1 MKTYK
6 ICILYI
12 LCAIS
17 YAQQQSPEI
26 KPELPNIIP
35 PSPTVAALMKYE
47 EIPVS
52 NYTGVPSVNIPLFD
66 YSFPSQKIGLNI
78 SLSYH
83 SSSTKLDEVASD
95 IGLGWSFTGGGSI
108 SRTVLGMPD
117 EQIES
122 NKIGIYRVK
131 ESNGLNYYQTLQTI
145 QGTSFFNMMNPA
157 NIVNSS
163 TDDSVKE
170 FLWETNAKGMFDT
183 QHDIWQFNFFGH
195 TGRFY
200 IEKQPSGAL
209 EVKLLENTTLKII
222 NHYNLPNSSVP
233 HHLHY
238 KPIGFTIYDELG
250 YKYVFNVVEES
261 ISNSLSVTTSLNDIN
276 NIDTNSQTFNS
287 AFHLSKIYDPNNNL
301 LLEYQYFNAGT
312 EHIVVNNG
320 ITYAYPQ
327 YNLNIADEI
336 NNFNLNYSNFGLG
349 QDFILSLYKPKSSS
363 LTTSTTYQAKKIEK
377 IKIPRVGSVDFVY
390 QQGRQDEDYTNRE
403 NVYIFKQ
410 IIVRDSIN
418 NIIKQFNLEH
428 EYKYALKKKLFL
440 KGVKQVTQNDTIDIY
455 KLYYKE
461 PTMIYGGNY
470 VKDHWGYLKLNDLDY
485 GLEKEV
491 DKDLVSS
498 FILEKMVLPTGGCV
512 VFNYE
517 SNTYSFQGNEQLNN
531 FDDNY
536 YNWNFLNSSKILTGL
551 NSPASRLFTIDVAQK
566 VYFQV
571 GMNFQVNQWFFTLY
585 KDFYDP
591 SNPGLNMVGGVSSES
606 TFDQN
611 GYTYLLLQ
619 PGEYVV
625 RFTTPD
631 QPNSSQNEYT
641 SSIAAFFRQIKTS
654 DYKNLFYGGGS
665 RISSI
670 STYKEDVNV
679 QDILATPT
687 SRKNYSYDYL
697 IENNETQYSSGV
709 LVSKKPIF
717 KYVTSMYRPE
727 LNASFQGQDESR
739 FPGINYSYEMYSS
752 NDKVNRGKT
761 KGSEIGYRN
770 VTVENLGNGK
780 TEFTYTTS
788 IEYPDIINSI
798 EQLYLPSINLDFKR
812 GLLKKEETL
821 DSLNKKLTSITYDYI
836 FEENYVLTGLNIF
849 GNYDSGYNSCPA
861 FRLISDY
868 YSYNVLKLQSCNQ
881 VALHCH
887 VDTPVIT
894 FSPNLHLAYS
904 SFVEAFGWAKLTS
917 KITKEYFYPQGSNVP
932 KIVEKTENFTYNPIN
947 KQIAS
952 HTVDNSNGE
961 ILTTNYFY
969 HTGNSPY
976 TQNRISEIEAIE
988 KKKGSEV
995 LSETRIIYGN
1005 YWTDNQSYLPKR
1017 IEASK
1022 GSQSLETQVAF
1033 ENYDEFGN
1041 PLEVRK
1047 EGGTFISYIWGY
1059 NKTKPIAKIENIKY
1073 SQIDSNLILAVQNAS
1088 NSSFDGTEPAL
1099 ISVLNDLRVAL
1110 PGAMVTTYT
1119 YKPLVG
1125 VRTITNPKGDIVTYD
1140 YDDFGRLIR
1149 VYDSQGNPVSEN
1161 EYHYRTQN

>member
-26 KPELPNIIP
+26 KSELPNIIP

-52 NYTGVPSVNIPLFD
+52 NYTGVPSVNIPLFN

-108 SRTVLGMPD
+108 SRSVRGMVD
-117 EQIES
+117 EHIES
-122 NKIGIYRVK
+122 NKFGIYRVK

-145 QGTSFFNMMNPA
+145 QGTSSFNMMNPA
-157 NIVNSS
+157 NIINSS

-200 IEKQPSGAL
+200 IEKQPSGTL

-222 NHYNLPNSSVP
+222 NHYNLPNSSIP

-238 KPIGFTIYDELG
+238 KPIGFTIYDEYG
-250 YKYVFNVVEES
+250 YKYVFNVTEESNSNSINES
-261 ISNSLSVTTSLNDIN
+261 ISFNNIIQLNDSN
-276 NIDTNSQTFNS
+276 FDYTS
-287 AFHLSKIYDPNNNL
+287 AFHLSKVYDQNNNL

-312 EHIVVNNG
+312 EHLLLNNG
-320 ITYAYPQ
+320 TTSAYPQ
-327 YNLNIADEI
+327 NNPSIADELNDI
-336 NNFNLNYSNFGLG
+336 IYGNNSYGLG
-349 QDFILSLYKPKSSS
+349 QGFILSLYKPK
-363 LTTSTTYQAKKIEK
+363 TTTFSTSQTYHAKKIEK
-377 IKIPRVGSVDFVY
+377 IKIPRIGSVDFFY
-390 QQGRQDEDYTNRE
+390 QQGRLDEDYINRE
-403 NVYIFKQ
+403 NVNVLKQ

-418 NIIKQFNLEH
+418 NAIKQFNLVH
-428 EYKYALKKKLFL
+428 EYKNALKRKLFL
-440 KGVKQVTQNDTIDIY
+440 KGVEQITQNDTIDLY
-455 KLYYKE
+455 KLHYKE
-461 PTMIYGGNY
+461 PPINYNANY
-470 VKDHWGYLKLNDLDY
+470 VKDRWGYLSSTVMSCEMD
-485 GLEKEV
+485 KEV
-491 DKDLVSS
+491 DKDLVDS

-517 SNTYSFQGNEQLNN
+517 SNTYSFQGSEQIT
-531 FDDNY
+531 NY
-536 YNWNFLNSSKILTGL
+536 DENYHNWNYFDESITFTGL
-551 NSPASRLFTIDVAQK
+551 NSSDQNFFTIDVAQR
-566 VYFQV
+566 VCLQASV
-571 GMNFQVNQWFFTLY
+571 NFEANQWFFSLY
-585 KDFYDP
+585 KGHYNP
-591 SNPGLNMVGGVSSES
+591 SNPNENFVGGINSES
-606 TFDQN
+606 SFCDD
-611 GYTYLLLQ
+611 GFCYLYLEPGTYFA
-619 PGEYVV
+619 
-625 RFTTPD
+625 RFSCPEPPT
-631 QPNSSQNEYT
+631 SSQNGGYT
-641 SSIAAFFRQIKTS
+641 SSISAHYGKIKTV
-654 DYKNLFYGGGS
+654 DYKNFFYGGGL

-670 STYKEDVNV
+670 STYNEDVNV
-679 QDILATPT
+679 QDISATPT
-687 SRKNYSYDYL
+687 SRKEYSYDL
-697 IENNETQYSSGV
+697 IENNENQYSSGV
-709 LVSKKPIF
+709 LVSKKPIY
-717 KYVTSMYRPE
+717 KYQTSMFRP
-727 LNASFQGQDESR
+727 Q
-739 FPGINYSYEMYSS
+739 INNSLYGGLLGTDYSYEILTS

-761 KGSEIGYRN
+761 KGSDIGYKN
-770 VTVENLGNGK
+770 VTVKNYDNSK
-780 TEFTYTTS
+780 VEFTYTTAL
-788 IEYPDIINSI
+788 EYPDIVNSI
-798 EQLYLPSINLDFKR
+798 EDLYLPSINLDFKR
-812 GLLKKEETL
+812 GLLKNEVTF
-821 DSLNKKLTSITYDYI
+821 DNSNKKLISKIYDYS
-836 FEENYVLTGLNIF
+836 FEENLIITGLNVF
-849 GNYDSGYNSCPA
+849 GTYDSSYNNCPA
-861 FRLISDY
+861 FNFIINYYDY
-868 YSYNVLKLQSCNQ
+868 KAKALQNCSLF
-881 VALHCH
+881 ADHCRI
-887 VDTPVIT
+887 DTPTIT
-894 FSPNLHLAYS
+894 FNPNLHTAYS
-904 SFVEAFGWAKLTS
+904 SAVEAFGWAKLTS

-1099 ISVLNDLRVAL
+1099 ISALNDLRVAL